1 MIRML
6 HLFSAGLLVF
16 CASIGTSVHAA
27 TPTDE
32 SQCVTPE
39 PSILHWWPG
48 DGTPVDFASG
58 IFATN
63 KGGLAYGN
71 AVVQSGF
78 AFDGADDYLEL
89 GLNSIPVPWTAMMWI
104 NRKDSVDL
112 HGAVL
117 LSSSV
122 SALKAEQV
130 NSSGRKVGI
139 TRYGVADWSFN
150 YSLPRDQWTHLC
162 FVANPGSTRL
172 YVNGALEDTLLQ
184 TIPLPLSELGLRLSP
199 LGPGSFK
206 GIVDELMVFNDALT
220 VDEINQVYSARARG
234 ACKSVHLI
242 VRSSAADADFSFS
255 VIAPGADTITAYQSA
270 DLKTWSKFLSTS
282 SATGVLEFTVSARR
296 AKENNPPIH
305 RSVVRNR
312 NSVPKGRLNRV
323 VRFMAVISDSGD

>member
-1 MIRML
+1 MTRMVPL
-6 HLFSAGLLVF
+6 CSAGLVVF
-16 CASIGTSVHAA
+16 CACIGTCGHAA

-78 AFDGADDYLEL
+78 AFDGVDNYLEL

-104 NRKDSVDL
+104 NRKDSMAL

-162 FVANPGSTRL
+162 FVAIPGATRL
-172 YVNGALEDTLLQ
+172 YINGALEDTILP
-184 TIPLPLSELGLRLSP
+184 TIPLPLGQLGLRLSP
-199 LGPGSFK
+199 LGTGSFK
-206 GIVDELMVFNDALT
+206 GMVDELMVFNDALT
-220 VDEINQVYSARARG
+220 GEQINHVYSARGNG

-242 VRSSAADADFSFS
+242 VRSSASDADFSFS
-255 VIAPGADTITAYQSA
+255 VIADGGDTISVFQSA
-270 DLKTWSKFLSTS
+270 DLKTWSRFLSTS
-282 SATGVLEFTVSARR
+282 SSTGVLDFTVSKDTPRMFFR
-296 AKENNPPIH
+296 AG
-305 RSVVRNR
+305 RSE
-312 NSVPKGRLNRV
+312 
-323 VRFMAVISDSGD
+323 